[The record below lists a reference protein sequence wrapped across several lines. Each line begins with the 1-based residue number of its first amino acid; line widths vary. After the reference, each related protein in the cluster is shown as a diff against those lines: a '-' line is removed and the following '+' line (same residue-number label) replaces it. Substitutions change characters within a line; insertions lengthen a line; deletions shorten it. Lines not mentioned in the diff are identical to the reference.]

1 MNIEKLENLIN
12 QLEVTKD
19 NKEQIEEMRRLLSE
33 EKYEE
38 MFAILE
44 KLKRDNKI
52 ILKSKKEKAEKVKQE
67 MQRKEQERKEAEKK

>member
-44 KLKRDNKI
+44 KLKRDNKSKYI
-52 ILKSKKEKAEKVKQE
+52 KKEE
-67 MQRKEQERKEAEKK
+67 EKKDGN

>member
-44 KLKRDNKI
+44 KLKRDNHIYKRQT
-52 ILKSKKEKAEKVKQE
+52 K
-67 MQRKEQERKEAEKK
+67 